1 MNRLATELLDARARR
16 SPKKTAV
23 IDEHMQITFSELQER
38 ARRIGS
44 ALIAHGLDGKPVVVV
59 LEKGIDALAAQLGVL
74 YAGGCYVPI
83 DPVAAPARLAPVCRT
98 LESPVIIT
106 DAATQAL
113 LAEPFTAAP
122 AGVILDVR
130 ELAAGALDPGALRDA
145 AAHTLDTDPAY
156 ILFTSGSTGMP
167 KGVVVSHRAIV
178 EFIESFTELFG
189 IDETDV
195 IGNQA
200 PFDFDVSVKDI
211 YSALAVGATLVILP
225 RRLFSAPAEL
235 IDALNAHRVTT
246 LTWAVAALCLLTRL
260 HALDY
265 ASLPHVRRVLFSGE
279 VMPTRHLATW
289 LERLPH
295 AEFVNL
301 YGPTEVTCNCL
312 YHRID
317 RARDYT
323 AGIPL
328 GTPFPNHE
336 VLLLDDKSAPVT
348 QAGTVGELYVRS
360 PQLALGYIGDS
371 VRTAEAFVQNPLQ
384 HRWPETV
391 YRTGDLAE
399 LSAAGE
405 LFFCGRRDNQIKYQ
419 GHRVE
424 LEEIDLAFERLPGV
438 TRCRC
443 AFDAARERIYA
454 FFEGEGQATDVAA
467 AAQAALPAHL
477 MPSACIPVS
486 NMPLSK
492 NGKVDR
498 QALLELHAP
507 RRRRKHN
514 RSGA

>member
-1 MNRLATELLDARARR
+1 MNACALTLLENATRRLPDKPAI
-16 SPKKTAV
+16 V
-23 IDEHMQITFSELQER
+23 DEHGARTFFDLYRR

-44 ALIAHGLDGKPVVVV
+44 ALISFGLERSPVIV
-59 LEKGIDALAAQLGVL
+59 LLDKSADALAAMMGVL
-74 YAGGCYVPI
+74 YAGGCYVPV
-83 DPVAAPARLAPVCRT
+83 DPIAAKGRLGAIRQALEDPPVISCARVLEKAGEPCGNALDVGELMEADEDERSLARIRARL
-98 LESPVIIT
+98 
-106 DAATQAL
+106 
-113 LAEPFTAAP
+113 
-122 AGVILDVR
+122 
-130 ELAAGALDPGALRDA
+130 
-145 AAHTLDTDPAY
+145 LDTDPAY
-156 ILFTSGSTGMP
+156 VIFTSGSTGMP
-167 KGVVVSHRAIV
+167 KGVVVNHRSIV
-178 EFIESFTELFG
+178 EFIGSFTELFG
-189 IDETDV
+189 IGEDDV
-195 IGNQA
+195 IANQA

-211 YSALAVGATLVILP
+211 YSALATGATLQILP
-225 RRLFSAPAEL
+225 RRLFSEPA
-235 IDALNAHRVTT
+235 ALVATLVEQKATT
-246 LTWAVAALCLLTRL
+246 LTWAVAALCLVSSL
-260 HALDY
+260 HALDGVEL
-265 ASLPHVRRVLFSGE
+265 SHVRRVLFSGE
-279 VMPTRHLATW
+279 TMPARHLATW
-289 LERLPH
+289 LERAPQ

-328 GTPFPNHE
+328 GTPFPNHD

-371 VRTAEAFVQNPLQ
+371 VRTAEAFVQNPCQ
-384 HRWPETV
+384 DRWPETV

-399 LSAAGE
+399 LSPTGE

-419 GHRVE
+419 GHRIE

-507 RRRRKHN
+507 RRHRKHN

>member
-44 ALIAHGLDGKPVVVV
+44 ALIAHGLEGKPVVVV

-83 DPVAAPARLAPVCRT
+83 DPVATPTRLAPVCRT
-98 LESPVIIT
+98 LGNPTIVTSTTTRTLLSEAF
-106 DAATQAL
+106 DAAPTG
-113 LAEPFTAAP
+113 PI
-122 AGVILDVR
+122 VDVH
-130 ELAAGALDPGALRDA
+130 ELASGALDPTALRNA
-145 AAHTLDTDPAY
+145 ATRTLDTDPAY
-156 ILFTSGSTGMP
+156 ILFTSGSTGTP

-211 YSALAVGATLVILP
+211 YSTLAVGATLVILP

-279 VMPTRHLATW
+279 VMPARHLAAW
-289 LERLPH
+289 LEHLTQ

-317 RARDYT
+317 RARDYA

-360 PQLALGYIGDS
+360 PQLALGYIGDGA
-371 VRTAEAFVQNPLQ
+371 RTAEAFVQNPLQ

-507 RRRRKHN
+507 RRRGKHN